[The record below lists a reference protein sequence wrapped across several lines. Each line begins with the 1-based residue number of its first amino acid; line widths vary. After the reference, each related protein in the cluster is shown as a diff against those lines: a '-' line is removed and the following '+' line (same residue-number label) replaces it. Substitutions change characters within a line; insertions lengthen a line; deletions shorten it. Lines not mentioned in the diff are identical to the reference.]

1 MENKAALDGLFR
13 WMEAI
18 TKGKKIV
25 YVFLASSEQF
35 FVGWMK
41 KNLLSKMT
49 HVVIGDL
56 SKQESQRYYEHL
68 IFENSSSEFQNRFSF
83 EDLYNLTGLIPFFS
97 LNFEM
102 F

>member
-1 MENKAALDGLFR
+1 MEFV
-13 WMEAI
+13 

-25 YVFLASSEQF
+25 YIFLASSEQF

-41 KNLLSKMT
+41 RNLLSKMT

-68 IFENSSSEFQNRFSF
+68 IYENSSSEFQNRFSF
-83 EDLYNLTGLIPFFS
+83 EDLYNLTGMISFF
-97 LNFEM
+97 
-102 F
+102 